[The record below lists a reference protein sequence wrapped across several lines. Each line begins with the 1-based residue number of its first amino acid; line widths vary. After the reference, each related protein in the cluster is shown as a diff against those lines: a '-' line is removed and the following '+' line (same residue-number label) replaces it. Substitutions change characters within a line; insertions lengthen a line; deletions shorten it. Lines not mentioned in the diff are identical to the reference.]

1 MIDSSMSDSKPR
13 LVVLISGSGS
23 NLQSFIDACAE
34 GSLNAQVAAV
44 ISNRAGVKGLDRA
57 AAANIPNIAIDHRA
71 FDSREEFDQN
81 LGELIDSFAPDL
93 VVLAGF
99 MRILTPGFVN
109 RFLGKLINIH
119 PSLLPSYPGLHTHQR
134 AIDAGDSEA
143 GATVH
148 FVTPELDG
156 GPSVLQARVP
166 LLADDT
172 ADSLAQRVLGFEHSI
187 YPKVAQWFCEGRLV
201 MDNGAAYLDGQ
212 CLPEQGVIFSES
224 SEQ

>member
-1 MIDSSMSDSKPR
+1 MIDSSMSDNKPR
-13 LVVLISGSGS
+13 LAVLISGSGS

-34 GSLNAQVAAV
+34 GTLNAQVAAV

-99 MRILTPGFVN
+99 MRILTPDFVN

-119 PSLLPSYPGLHTHQR
+119 PSLLPAYPGLHTHQR

-166 LLADDT
+166 LLANDT
-172 ADSLAQRVLGFEHSI
+172 ADSLAQRVLSFEHSI
-187 YPKVAQWFCEGRLV
+187 YPKVAQWFCEGRLAMV
-201 MDNGAAYLDGQ
+201 NGQAYLDGKA
-212 CLPEQGVIFSES
+212 LPEQGIIFSEN

>member
-1 MIDSSMSDSKPR
+1 MTDRPAAGIKPR
-13 LVVLISGSGS
+13 LVVLVSGGGS

-44 ISNRAGVKGLDRA
+44 ISNKAGVGGLDRA
-57 AAANIPNIAIDHRA
+57 AQVGIPNIAIDHRA
-71 FDSREEFDQN
+71 FDSREDFDKN
-81 LGELIDSFAPDL
+81 LSELIDSFAPDL

-99 MRILTPGFVN
+99 MRILTPDFVN
-109 RFLGKLINIH
+109 HFLGKLINIH
-119 PSLLPSYPGLHTHQR
+119 PSLLPAYPGLHTHQR

-166 LLADDT
+166 VLADDS
-172 ADSLAQRVLGFEHSI
+172 AESLASRVLGFEHKI
-187 YPKVAQWFCEGRLV
+187 YTAAVQWFCQGRLC
-201 MDNGAAYLDGQ
+201 MENGNAILDGKS
-212 CLPEQGVIFSES
+212 LPEQGVIFSD
-224 SEQ
+224 